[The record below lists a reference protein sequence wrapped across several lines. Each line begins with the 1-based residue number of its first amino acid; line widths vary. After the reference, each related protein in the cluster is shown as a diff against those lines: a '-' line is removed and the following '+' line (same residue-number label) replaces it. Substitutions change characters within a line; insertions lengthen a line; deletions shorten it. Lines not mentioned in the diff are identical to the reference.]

1 MPNVILGTSY
11 TLLNKTHTIYV
22 LMSLVAYGICRKI
35 NRPSQRNVI
44 NEDIGKRVV
53 EMVNH
58 AWAQSQQGSE
68 YGSGLSQEK
77 VEESSVCNNEWK

>member
-11 TLLNKTHTIYV
+11 TLLNKTYTIYV
-22 LMSLVAYGICRKI
+22 LMSLIAYGICRKI

-53 EMVNH
+53 EMVNRGL
-58 AWAQSQQGSE
+58 SQQGSE

>member
-11 TLLNKTHTIYV
+11 TLLNKTYTIYV
-22 LMSLVAYGICRKI
+22 LMSLIAYGVCRKI

-58 AWAQSQQGSE
+58 
-68 YGSGLSQEK
+68 GLSLSRE
-77 VEESSVCNNEWK
+77 VNTEVG

>member
-11 TLLNKTHTIYV
+11 TLLNKTYTIYV
-22 LMSLVAYGICRKI
+22 LMSLIAYGICRKI

-53 EMVNH
+53 EMVNR
-58 AWAQSQQGSE
+58 
-68 YGSGLSQEK
+68 GLSLSRE
-77 VEESSVCNNEWK
+77 VNTEVG